1 MPETT
6 KLTKLLNSKM
16 VRIRILCLLALL
28 LRSINARCSTSCTWS
43 IHMERVKKEGAFQ
56 LEVFLSHCYV
66 RQKRESAFQ
75 A

>member
-16 VRIRILCLLALL
+16 VRIRILCLLTLL
-28 LRSINARCSTSCTWS
+28 LRRIN
-43 IHMERVKKEGAFQ
+43 MERVKKEGAFQ

>member
-6 KLTKLLNSKM
+6 KLTKLLTSKM
-16 VRIRILCLLALL
+16 VRIRILCMLALL
-28 LRSINARCSTSCTWS
+28 LRRIN
-43 IHMERVKKEGAFQ
+43 MERVKKEGAFR
-56 LEVFLSHCYV
+56 LEVFLSQCDV